1 MYICWIAICC
11 SQDGWDSKLYC
22 VTVWGGSIQG
32 LNHVMFVTTIMT
44 QNGLGLN
51 GDVFVIMFSLD
62 CFYAVTSM
70 KLIGRGT

>member
-1 MYICWIAICC
+1 M
-11 SQDGWDSKLYC
+11 
-22 VTVWGGSIQG
+22 
-32 LNHVMFVTTIMT
+32 MFVTTIMT